1 MYDIIKGTTVQPRI
15 MKGMPVPARRNKW
28 PWRLM
33 DVGDMVEIRKN
44 LKKAQSAAH
53 VYGYARG
60 RKFITKIEGSILK
73 VWRVE

>member
-33 DVGDMVEIRKN
+33 DVGDMVEIKIGR
-44 LKKAQSAAH
+44 AH
-53 VYGYARG
+53 V
-60 RKFITKIEGSILK
+60 
-73 VWRVE
+73 